1 LRGSFVDA
9 VVVEDLHKSYR
20 RLEAVRGISF
30 SVAAGEV
37 FALLGPNGAGKTT
50 TVEVLEGFRPRDR
63 GRVEVL
69 GQDPADPA
77 TSRRLRERL
86 GIVLQELAVEPNLTV
101 REAVAHNAGFY
112 PNARDVDEVVA
123 LVGLSEKARTRV
135 KVLSGGQLR
144 RLDLALGIIG
154 NPELLFLDEPTT
166 GFDPSARR
174 GAWDLVRSLTGAG
187 TTVILTTHYM
197 EEAEVLAD
205 RVAVIARGE
214 IVAEGAPGSI
224 GGRDV
229 GQARITFRLPPGVA
243 VGDLPVA
250 PTGRDHDVVEVVTD
264 DEVETLYVLTAWAR
278 TAGCSLP
285 GLTVERRSLED
296 VYLQLTEEPATTD
309 AVGGWATR

>member
-1 LRGSFVDA
+1 MDA
-9 VVVEDLHKSYR
+9 VVVENLHKRYR

-30 SVAAGEV
+30 SVRPGEV

-50 TVEVLEGFRPRDR
+50 TVEVLEGFRTRDA
-63 GRVEVL
+63 GHVEVL
-69 GQDPADPA
+69 GQDPADRA
-77 TSRRLRERL
+77 ASRRLRERL
-86 GIVLQELAVEPNLTV
+86 GIVLQELAVEPNLSV

-112 PNARDVDEVVA
+112 PNPRDADEVVD
-123 LVGLSEKARTRV
+123 LVGLTEKARTRV
-135 KVLSGGQLR
+135 KLLSGGQLR

-214 IVAEGAPGSI
+214 IVAEGTPGSI

-229 GQARITFRLPPGVA
+229 GQARIAFRLPPGVA
-243 VGDLPVA
+243 VADLPVT
-250 PTGRDHDVVEVVTD
+250 PTGQEHDTVQVVTD
-264 DEVETLYVLTAWAR
+264 DEVETLYRLTGWAR
-278 TAGCSLP
+278 TAGLP
-285 GLTVERRSLED
+285 LAGLTVERRSLED
-296 VYLQLTEEPATTD
+296 VYLQLTEEAATTD
-309 AVGGWATR
+309 AVEGSPAR